1 MNRKITTAPCPCPHV
16 VHRHLR
22 RHCGPW
28 MSEKRCTEPQ
38 GRDNHVTRRALRGTA
53 KETKSTV
60 GIRRDCPRGT
70 GDLTALTLKLWGGP
84 PVSLTSAFCSDR
96 FSILT
101 RALALL
107 DTFSITRSKN
117 PGFPRHLGELC
128 QHRQILPN
136 DLKYTYT
143 RPFPPAAL
151 LSRASGGR
159 FLKDAGY

>member
-28 MSEKRCTEPQ
+28 MSEKRCTEPH

-60 GIRRDCPRGT
+60 GIRRDCPRCT

-84 PVSLTSAFCSDR
+84 PISLTSAFSSDR

-107 DTFSITRSKN
+107 DTSSITRSKN
-117 PGFPRHLGELC
+117 PGFP
-128 QHRQILPN
+128 ILVN
-136 DLKYTYT
+136 SANTGKSYLTILNTHTLDH
-143 RPFPPAAL
+143 
-151 LSRASGGR
+151 SRLQPYFAEPQGDV
-159 FLKDAGY
+159 F